1 MLIVCQKCPATCR
14 RVRGSCANIHSMTSR
29 LRRYWSSP
37 AGRGFIMLA
46 IMQLAYGFA
55 YSANNSTVTNFFDEV
70 LHFSGPQFGYVTAI
84 REVGG
89 LLLIVLMALLYRV
102 SLQWLTAGAMFF
114 MGVGFALYSVATD
127 FATVIPWVLLA
138 SFGMHTVLQTQYS
151 LAMSLTTQERSGHVL
166 GRMNALNQVG
176 VFIALIVV
184 FVAFQFDLFS
194 FVPTFIIIGVVGIIG
209 ALAIVRFPHLDE
221 GQPRRVAPKREPI
234 VWRKD
239 YRYFYLLNLF
249 DGVRQQIFF
258 SFGLW
263 VLVNRFKLT
272 VAEISLLLMV
282 VTFVS
287 IVSSSYVGRLIDRLG
302 ERRVLQGINI
312 GYVAAL
318 GGFALVGNVYLACL
332 CYVIYSFIFPFSI
345 IGASTYLRKIA
356 VPKDIAPSLAMGV
369 TILHVTAV
377 VVPVAAGFILNFV
390 GYQIPFF
397 IACGA
402 ALITVA
408 VTHGLNPATQRTAAR
423 IALDEARLAERAGVE
438 AAAVDARDTV

>member
-1 MLIVCQKCPATCR
+1 
-14 RVRGSCANIHSMTSR
+14 
-29 LRRYWSSP
+29 
-37 AGRGFIMLA
+37 MLA
-46 IMQLAYGFA
+46 AMQLAYGFA
-55 YSANNSTVTNFFDEV
+55 YSANNGTVTNFFEEV
-70 LHFSGPQFGYVTAI
+70 LHFSGPQFGYITAI
-84 REVGG
+84 RELGG

-114 MGVGFALYSVATD
+114 MGVGFALYSVATN

-151 LAMSLTTQERSGHVL
+151 LAMSLTTQDKSGHVL

-176 VFIALIVV
+176 VFVALIVV

-194 FVPTFIIIGVVGIIG
+194 FVPTFIIIGVVGVIG
-209 ALAIVRFPHLDE
+209 ALAIIRFPHLDE

-287 IVSSSYVGRLIDRLG
+287 IASSSYVGRLIDRLG

-318 GGFALVGNVYLACL
+318 AGYALAGNVYLACL
-332 CYVIYSFIFPFSI
+332 CYVIYSFIFPFST

-356 VPKDIAPSLAMGV
+356 VPEDIAPSLAMGV

-390 GYQIPFF
+390 GYQVPFF

-423 IALDEARLAERAGVE
+423 IALDEARLAERAKAG
-438 AAAVDARDTV
+438 AAAGDVSATV